1 MLLVKGEDSFSYFGT
16 HCNGSFDCGSDW
28 CKCDSCWLYPLVL
41 PLRCDRESKFL
52 ILLISETSSLD
63 GVLVSS
69 SNSFSL
75 P

>member
-1 MLLVKGEDSFSYFGT
+1 MGALIAW
-16 HCNGSFDCGSDW
+16 SDW

-63 GVLVSS
+63 GVLVS
-69 SNSFSL
+69 L
-75 P
+75 PTLFLFLEMFAALALGLRHSM